1 MNAGR
6 ESLAGDLVV
15 LSDLHLGEG
24 NCQENGRLSPMED
37 FFHDEAFARL
47 LGHLCA
53 QVPGPGD
60 LTLVLNGDVFDFL
73 IVTRT
78 AGCPGD
84 ISDAERKFGLDPT
97 ETKSVFK
104 LDAIAAGHPRFFAA
118 LSRWVAFGN
127 RVEVLRGNHDLELFF
142 PAVQARLKEHLTQ
155 PEGGASGEQVE
166 AGVRFHPWFY
176 LEPGRVYI
184 EHGNQYE
191 ASNSI
196 RYPLRP
202 LLPASKCKDERA
214 MLDYPLGSLFVR
226 YFYNRIHRQNP
237 YTPRVIS
244 FEQYLDFAREHRLV
258 DLLRIARNHYPF
270 FIASLGPQS
279 PPGRSRS
286 SSQEDAL
293 QEAEFRA
300 LQRATQPAD
309 LHRLLNR
316 LKVHPMAAS
325 KLALAKEMLK
335 PMVRRALVLGG
346 SGLVAFYLWL
356 ILFNLLQDLGTGS
369 NVFIRATVFLL
380 FMLLTLGG
388 VVWAANWIL
397 LHLRRPTDRTVEICA
412 QRAGHIARQA
422 GVRMVLMGHTHM
434 ADLRPVASGRASYG
448 NSGTWVALDS
458 PWHRLIADARRM
470 TFLWVRGEQVQ
481 CYRWSDPAGRIEP
494 VPFFELADDS
504 ARERTAPDRMKLQS
518 DPQKPLG

>member
-1 MNAGR
+1 
-6 ESLAGDLVV
+6 
-15 LSDLHLGEG
+15 
-24 NCQENGRLSPMED
+24 MED

-47 LGHLCA
+47 LQHLGERGL
-53 QVPGPGD
+53 QPGP

-73 IVTRT
+73 LVTRT
-78 AGCPGD
+78 AGYPGE

-97 ETKSVFK
+97 EAKSVFK
-104 LDAIAAGHPRFFAA
+104 LDAIAAGHPVFFAA
-118 LSRWVAFGN
+118 LSRFVARGN
-127 RVEVLRGNHDLELFF
+127 RLDVLRGNHDLELYF
-142 PAVQARLKEHLTQ
+142 PAVQERLKFHLTRSD
-155 PEGGASGEQVE
+155 GGASRDEIE
-166 AGVRFHPWFY
+166 ARVRIHQWFY

-202 LLPASKCKDERA
+202 LLPQSKWKDDQP

-244 FEQYLDFAREHRLV
+244 LEQYLDFIREHRLV
-258 DLLRIARNHYPF
+258 DLLRIARTHYPF

-300 LQRATQPAD
+300 LQRATVPPD

-335 PMVRRALVLGG
+335 PMVRRALVLG
-346 SGLVAFYLWL
+346 SGALVAFYLWL

-380 FMLLTLGG
+380 FVLLTLAG
-388 VVWAANWIL
+388 VVWAANWL
-397 LHLRRPTDRTVEICA
+397 LLRLRRPTDRTVEICA
-412 QRAGHIARQA
+412 QRAMHIARQA
-422 GVRMVLMGHTHM
+422 GVPLVLMGHTHI
-434 ADLRPVASGRASYG
+434 ADLRPFADGRATYA

-458 PWHRLIADARRM
+458 PWHRLIADARRL
-470 TFLWVRGEQVQ
+470 TFLWVRAGRVE
-481 CYRWSDPAGRIEP
+481 CYRWNDAASRIES
-494 VPFFELADDS
+494 VPFFDLSEDS
-504 ARERTAPDRMKLQS
+504 AQERTAPDLGNLQGE
-518 DPQKPLG
+518 PPKTLG